1 MNIGAISYSISAFT
15 FLIFLAILLTD
26 RHKGTTKQAL
36 LIAASV
42 NCAWSFVL
50 AYESLLLVDEV
61 QISIIEYFKSV
72 SWLILL
78 VQLLTVAYSGRFKK
92 ATLYKIQYGFFI
104 IIVLLALP
112 NLLEYVF
119 GEFLF
124 VQNLEYLTALSLL
137 MTIIGIAFV
146 EQVYRNTRVEQKWAI
161 KYLCLGLLGMYIYD
175 FYMYSDG
182 LLYQRIDPVLWQA
195 RGFIYALTV
204 PLIGVSISRDPL
216 WSPEIFISRRVVF
229 HTTTLLVSGI
239 YLMIMGIA
247 GYYVRDFGGDW
258 GLVAQA
264 IFLFITILSLSLF
277 VSSRRMRAR
286 LYVLV
291 NKHFYPYKYDYRE
304 EWLRFIRTISTSS
317 EEKELHHNT
326 IKSIAQII
334 ESSGGMLWL
343 REDNGFFV
351 CVDTW
356 QMECVNDREPTETS
370 LPKFMEE
377 HEFVINVD
385 EFQEHPE
392 VYNRLGY
399 LELPEWVK
407 KVQPWLLVPLIYNDL
422 LIGFIVLDHAAAR
435 KRSFNWEDSDLLKT
449 AARQVAAFLEQMN
462 ASEALAEARQF
473 ESFNK
478 VSTYVV
484 HDIKNLVAQ
493 LSLISSNAEKHKDNP
508 LFMEDVFKTI
518 NNSVVKMNK
527 MMEVLSGKVTESKS
541 SKVNII
547 SVLEELVHNRQIAGG
562 KPVPIL
568 GCESAS
574 FYVKADKN
582 QLIAILGHLVQNAQ
596 DATEDDGKI
605 TISQKRST
613 DGVVIEIE
621 DTGSGMTEEFIK
633 NNLFKPFKTTK
644 GSKGMGIGV
653 YEAREI
659 ILAIGGQI
667 EVSSEID
674 IGTCFKLT
682 IPGAA
687 A

>member
-15 FLIFLAILLTD
+15 FLIFLVILLTD
-26 RHKGTTKQAL
+26 RHRGATKRAL
-36 LIAASV
+36 VIAASIS
-42 NCAWSFVL
+42 CIWSFVL
-50 AYESLLLVDEV
+50 AYESLLSTANV
-61 QISIIEYFKSV
+61 QLSIIEYLKSA
-72 SWLILL
+72 SWVILLIQLLGVVYGDRFERKIIKKVQYVIVAVMAVLILP
-78 VQLLTVAYSGRFKK
+78 AF
-92 ATLYKIQYGFFI
+92 
-104 IIVLLALP
+104 
-112 NLLEYVF
+112 
-119 GEFLF
+119 
-124 VQNLEYLTALSLL
+124 LEYLPSDVFFLNKDEYLTGLNLL
-137 MTIIGIAFV
+137 MTILGIV
-146 EQVYRNTRVEQKWAI
+146 LIEQVYRNTRTEQKWAI
-161 KYLCLGLLGMYIYD
+161 KYLCLGLLGMFTYD
-175 FYMYSDG
+175 FYMYADAF
-182 LLYQRIDPVLWQA
+182 LYQRIDPVVWEA

-204 PLIGVSISRDPL
+204 PLLGISVSRDPL

-229 HTTTLLVSGI
+229 HTTTLLASGI

-247 GYYVRDFGGDW
+247 GYYVRDFGGNW

-264 IFLFITILSLSLF
+264 IFLFITILALILF
-277 VSSRRMRAR
+277 ISSRRIRAR

-304 EWLRFIRTISTSS
+304 EWLRFIRTLSASS
-317 EEKELHHNT
+317 DEKELYRNT

-334 ESSGGMLWL
+334 ESPGGMLWL
-343 REDNGFFV
+343 RADNGFFV
-351 CVDTW
+351 CVDSW
-356 QMECVNDREPTETS
+356 EMERVSDREPTETS

-377 HEFVINVD
+377 HEFVISVD
-385 EFQEHPE
+385 EFLEHPE

-407 KVQPWLLVPLIYNDL
+407 RVQPWLIVPLIYNDL
-422 LIGFIVLDHAAAR
+422 LIGFVVLDHATAR
-435 KRSFNWEDSDLLKT
+435 KKTFNWEDSDLLKT
-449 AARQVAAFLEQMN
+449 AARQVAAFLEQLN
-462 ASEALAEARQF
+462 ASKALAEARQF
-473 ESFNK
+473 ENFNK

-518 NNSVVKMNK
+518 NNSVTKMNK
-527 MMEVLSGKVTESKS
+527 MMEVLSGKGEASKS
-541 SKVNII
+541 SRVNII
-547 SVLEELVHNRQIAGG
+547 SVLEELVHHRQIAGG

-568 GCESAS
+568 GCEATS
-574 FYVKADKN
+574 FFVKADKN
-582 QLIAILGHLVQNAQ
+582 QLLAILGHLVQNAQ
-596 DATEDDGKI
+596 DATDDDGRI

-621 DTGSGMTEEFIK
+621 DTGSGMSEDFIK

-667 EVSSEID
+667 EVSSKVGV
-674 IGTCFKLT
+674 GTCFRLT
-682 IPGAA
+682 IPAA
-687 A
+687 

>member
-1 MNIGAISYSISAFT
+1 MNISAIGYTTSAFT

-26 RHKGTTKQAL
+26 RHKGATKKAL

-42 NCAWSFVL
+42 NSLWSFFL
-50 AYESLLLVDEV
+50 AYESLTLADEV
-61 QISIIEYFKSV
+61 QISIFEYFKSI

-78 VQLLTVAYSGRFKK
+78 VQLLTIAYSARFKK
-92 ATLYKIQYGFFI
+92 TTIKKVLYGFFI
-104 IIVLLALP
+104 VIFILILP
-112 NLLEYVF
+112 KLFEYVIEDVAF
-119 GEFLF
+119 IPD
-124 VQNLEYLTALSLL
+124 VEYLTALSLL
-137 MTIIGIAFV
+137 MTIIGIVFV
-146 EQVYRNTRVEQKWAI
+146 EQLYRNTRAEQKWSI

-175 FYMYSDG
+175 FYMYSDA

-195 RGFIYALTV
+195 RGFVYALTV

-229 HTTTLLVSGI
+229 HTTTLLTSGI

-247 GYYVRDFGGDW
+247 GYYVRDFGGNW

-264 IFLFITILSLSLF
+264 IFLFITILLLALILL
-277 VSSRRMRAR
+277 SRRIRAR

-304 EWLRFIRTISTSS
+304 EWLRFIRTIAASN
-317 EEKELHHNT
+317 EEKELYHNT

-334 ESSGGMLWL
+334 ESPGGMLWL

-356 QMECVNDREPTETS
+356 EMEKVTTREPTETS
-370 LPKFMEE
+370 LPKFMQE
-377 HEFVINVD
+377 HEFVISVD
-385 EFQEHPE
+385 EFQQQPE

-399 LELPEWVK
+399 LELPEWVTK
-407 KVQPWLLVPLIYNDL
+407 LQPWLIIPLIYNDL
-422 LIGFIVLDHAAAR
+422 LIGFIVLDHAVAR
-435 KRSFNWEDSDLLKT
+435 KKTFNWEDSDLLKT

-518 NNSVVKMNK
+518 NNSVLKMNK
-527 MMEVLSGKVTESKS
+527 MMEVLNGKAAKTKS
-541 SKVNII
+541 NKVNII
-547 SVLEELVHNRQIAGG
+547 SVLEELVHNRQISGG

-568 GCESAS
+568 GCESTS
-574 FYVKADKN
+574 FFVKADKG
-582 QLIAILGHLVQNAQ
+582 QLLAILGHLVQNAQ
-596 DATEDDGKI
+596 DATDDSGKI
-605 TISQKRST
+605 MISQKRST

-621 DTGSGMTEEFIK
+621 DTGTGMTDEFIE
-633 NNLFKPFKTTK
+633 NELFKPFKTTK
-644 GSKGMGIGV
+644 GTKGMGIGV
-653 YEAREI
+653 YESREI

-667 EVSSEID
+667 EVSSEVNV
-674 IGTCFKLT
+674 GTCFKLT
-682 IPGAA
+682 IPAA
-687 A
+687 V

>member
-26 RHKGTTKQAL
+26 RHKGSTKQAL
-36 LIAASV
+36 VIAASI
-42 NCAWSFVL
+42 NCVWSFVL
-50 AYESLLLVDEV
+50 AYDALLLVDNV
-61 QISIIEYFKSV
+61 QLSIIEYLKSV
-72 SWLILL
+72 SWLVLL
-78 VQLLTVAYSGRFKK
+78 IQLLSVAYSDHFESKIIK
-92 ATLYKIQYGFFI
+92 KIQYVIIAIIAILILPVLFKFI
-104 IIVLLALP
+104 LDDILFLQENEYLIAL
-112 NLLEYVF
+112 NLLI
-119 GEFLF
+119 
-124 VQNLEYLTALSLL
+124 
-137 MTIIGIAFV
+137 TIIGIVLV
-146 EQVYRNTRVEQKWAI
+146 EQVYRNTRIEQKWAI
-161 KYLCLGLLGMYIYD
+161 KYLCLGLLGMFIYD
-175 FYMYSDG
+175 FYMYADAF
-182 LLYQRIDPVLWQA
+182 LYQRIDPVVWQA
-195 RGFIYALTV
+195 RGFIYALIV
-204 PLIGVSISRDPL
+204 PLLGISVSRDPL

-229 HTTTLLVSGI
+229 HTTTLLASGI
-239 YLMIMGIA
+239 YLIIMGIA
-247 GYYVRDFGGDW
+247 GYYVRDFGGSW

-264 IFLFITILSLSLF
+264 IFLFITILALALF
-277 VSSRRMRAR
+277 ISSRRIRAR
-286 LYVLV
+286 LYVFV

-304 EWLRFIRTISTSS
+304 EWLRFIRTLSTSS
-317 EEKELHHNT
+317 EENELYHNT

-334 ESSGGMLWL
+334 ESPGGMLWL

-351 CVDTW
+351 CVDAW
-356 QMECVNDREPTETS
+356 EMELVSDREPTETS

-377 HEFVINVD
+377 YEFVISVD
-385 EFQEHPE
+385 EFLKQPE

-407 KVQPWLLVPLIYNDL
+407 KVQPWLIVPLIYNDL
-422 LIGFIVLDHAAAR
+422 LIGFVVLDHAAAR
-435 KRSFNWEDSDLLKT
+435 KKSFNWEDSDLLKT

-462 ASEALAEARQF
+462 ASKALAEAKQF

-518 NNSVVKMNK
+518 NNSVTKMNK
-527 MMEVLSGKVTESKS
+527 MMEVLSGKITSTKS

-582 QLIAILGHLVQNAQ
+582 QLIAIFGHLVQNAQ
-596 DATEDDGKI
+596 DATDDDGKI

-613 DGVVIEIE
+613 DGVIIEID
-621 DTGSGMTEEFIK
+621 DTGGGMTEDFIK

-667 EVSSEID
+667 EVSSEVD
-674 IGTCFKLT
+674 VGTCFKLT
-682 IPGAA
+682 IPAA
-687 A
+687 I

>member
-26 RHKGTTKQAL
+26 RHKGPTKQAL
-36 LIAASV
+36 VIAASIS
-42 NCAWSFVL
+42 CIWSFVL
-50 AYESLLLVDEV
+50 AYESLLSTGSIQL
-61 QISIIEYFKSV
+61 SIIGYFKSA
-72 SWLILL
+72 SWVILLIQLLGTVYGDRFERKAIKKVQYVIVAVIAVLILP
-78 VQLLTVAYSGRFKK
+78 VFF
-92 ATLYKIQYGFFI
+92 QYISDETFFS
-104 IIVLLALP
+104 
-112 NLLEYVF
+112 NKD
-119 GEFLF
+119 
-124 VQNLEYLTALSLL
+124 EYLTGLNLL
-137 MTIIGIAFV
+137 VTIAGIV
-146 EQVYRNTRVEQKWAI
+146 LIEQVYRNTRTEQKWAI
-161 KYLCLGLLGMYIYD
+161 KYLCMGLLGMFTYD
-175 FYMYSDG
+175 FYMYADAF
-182 LLYQRIDPVLWQA
+182 LYRRIDPIIWEA
-195 RGFIYALTV
+195 RGFVYALTV
-204 PLIGVSISRDPL
+204 PLLGISVSRDPL

-229 HTTTLLVSGI
+229 HTTTLLASGI
-239 YLMIMGIA
+239 YLVIMGIA
-247 GYYVRDFGGDW
+247 GYYVRDFGGNW

-264 IFLFITILSLSLF
+264 IFLFITILALILF
-277 VSSRRMRAR
+277 ISSRRIRAR

-304 EWLRFIRTISTSS
+304 EWLRFIRTLSASR
-317 EEKELHHNT
+317 EEKALYHNT

-334 ESSGGMLWL
+334 ESPGGMLWL
-343 REDNGFFV
+343 RSDNGFFV
-351 CVDTW
+351 CVDSW
-356 QMECVNDREPTETS
+356 EMERVSDREPTETP

-377 HEFVINVD
+377 YEFVISVD
-385 EFQEHPE
+385 EFIEHPE

-407 KVQPWLLVPLIYNDL
+407 RVQPWLIVPLIYNDL
-422 LIGFIVLDHAAAR
+422 LIGFVVLDHAAAR
-435 KRSFNWEDSDLLKT
+435 KKTFNWEDSDLLKT

-462 ASEALAEARQF
+462 ASKALAEARQF

-518 NNSVVKMNK
+518 NNSVTKMNK
-527 MMEVLSGKVTESKS
+527 MMEVLSGKGETRKS
-541 SKVNII
+541 SRVNII
-547 SVLEELVHNRQIAGG
+547 SILEELVHHRQIAGG

-574 FYVKADKN
+574 FFVKADKN
-582 QLIAILGHLVQNAQ
+582 QLLAILGHLVQNAQ
-596 DATEDDGKI
+596 DATDDDGRI

-621 DTGSGMTEEFIK
+621 DTGSGMSEDFIK

-667 EVSSEID
+667 EVSSEVGV
-674 IGTCFKLT
+674 GTCFRLT
-682 IPGAA
+682 MPAA
-687 A
+687 V

>member
-26 RHKGTTKQAL
+26 RHKGSTKRAL
-36 LIAASV
+36 VIAATV
-42 NCAWSFVL
+42 NCIGSFLL
-50 AYESLLLVDEV
+50 AYESLILVGKVEL
-61 QISIIEYFKSV
+61 SIIEYFKSV

-78 VQLLTVAYSGRFKK
+78 IQLLTIVYSDYFESKIIK
-92 ATLYKIQYGFFI
+92 KIQYVI
-104 IIVLLALP
+104 ISATVILIMPVLA
-112 NLLEYVF
+112 EYIL
-119 GEFLF
+119 GEISYLHD
-124 VQNLEYLTALSLL
+124 VEYLTALSLFI
-137 MTIIGIAFV
+137 TVVGIV
-146 EQVYRNTRVEQKWAI
+146 LIEQLYRNTRTEKKWAI
-161 KYLCLGLLGMYIYD
+161 KYLCLGLLGMFVYD
-175 FYMYSDG
+175 FYMYADG
-182 LLYQRIDPVLWQA
+182 LLYRRIDPVVWQA
-195 RGFIYALTV
+195 RGFVYALTV
-204 PLIGVSISRDPL
+204 PLLGISVSRDPL

-229 HTTTLLVSGI
+229 HTTTLLASGI
-239 YLMIMGIA
+239 YLVIMGIA

-264 IFLFITILSLSLF
+264 IFLFITILALALF
-277 VSSRRMRAR
+277 VSSRRIRAR

-304 EWLRFIRTISTSS
+304 EWLRFIRTLSTSS
-317 EEKELHHNT
+317 EENELYHNT

-334 ESSGGMLWL
+334 ESPGGMLWL
-343 REDNGFFV
+343 REDNGFFA

-356 QMECVNDREPTETS
+356 EMEHVSAREPTETS

-377 HEFVINVD
+377 HEFVISVD
-385 EFQEHPE
+385 EFLKQPE

-407 KVQPWLLVPLIYNDL
+407 KVQPWLIVPLIYNDL
-422 LIGFIVLDHAAAR
+422 LIGFVVLDHASAR
-435 KRSFNWEDSDLLKT
+435 KKSFNWEDSDLLKT

-462 ASEALAEARQF
+462 ASKALAEAKQF

-493 LSLISSNAEKHKDNP
+493 LSLISSNAEKHRDNP

-518 NNSVVKMNK
+518 NNSVTKMNK
-527 MMEVLSGKVTESKS
+527 MMEVLSGKVTSSKS

-547 SVLEELVHNRQIAGG
+547 SVLEELVHHRQIAGG

-596 DATEDDGKI
+596 DATDDDGKI

-613 DGVVIEIE
+613 DGAVIEIE
-621 DTGSGMTEEFIK
+621 DTGSGMSQEFIK

-667 EVSSEID
+667 EVSSEVNV
-674 IGTCFKLT
+674 GTCFKLI
-682 IPGAA
+682 IPAA
-687 A
+687 

>member
-36 LIAASV
+36 VIAASLS
-42 NCAWSFVL
+42 CLWSFVL
-50 AYESLLLVDEV
+50 AYESLVLDGNVKL
-61 QISIIEYFKSV
+61 SIIEYLKSV

-78 VQLLTVAYSGRFKK
+78 IQLLSIAYSDHFKAK
-92 ATLYKIQYGFFI
+92 AIKKFQYGISAIFAVLISPVIFGYIFGSLAFFKNTEYLI
-104 IIVLLALP
+104 ALNLFITIVGIVL
-112 NLLEYVF
+112 
-119 GEFLF
+119 
-124 VQNLEYLTALSLL
+124 
-137 MTIIGIAFV
+137 V
-146 EQVYRNTRVEQKWAI
+146 EQVYRNTRTEQKWTI
-161 KYLCLGLLGMYIYD
+161 KYLCMGLLGMFVYD
-175 FYMYSDG
+175 FYMYADA
-182 LLYQRIDPVLWQA
+182 LLYQRIDPVVWQA
-195 RGFIYALTV
+195 RGFVYALTI
-204 PLIGVSISRDPL
+204 PLLGISVSRDPL
-216 WSPEIFISRRVVF
+216 WSPEIFVSRRVVF
-229 HTTTLLVSGI
+229 HTTTLLASGI

-247 GYYVRDFGGDW
+247 GYYVRDFGGNW

-264 IFLFITILSLSLF
+264 IFLFITILVLALF
-277 VSSRRMRAR
+277 VTSRRIRAS

-304 EWLRFIRTISTSS
+304 EWLRFIRTLSSSS
-317 EEKELHHNT
+317 EETELYHNT

-334 ESSGGMLWL
+334 ESPGGMLWL
-343 REDNGFFV
+343 RQDNGFFV

-356 QMECVNDREPTETS
+356 EMPHISEREPTETS

-377 HEFVINVD
+377 HEFVISVD
-385 EFQEHPE
+385 EFIEQPE

-407 KVQPWLLVPLIYNDL
+407 EIQPWLIVPLIYNDL
-422 LIGFIVLDHAAAR
+422 LIGFVVLDHASAR
-435 KRSFNWEDSDLLKT
+435 KKSFNWEDSDLLKT
-449 AARQVAAFLEQMN
+449 AARQVAAFLEQRN
-462 ASEALAEARQF
+462 ASRALAEAKQF
-473 ESFNK
+473 ENFNK

-484 HDIKNLVAQ
+484 HDIKNLIAQ

-508 LFMEDVFKTI
+508 LFMDDVFKTI
-518 NNSVVKMNK
+518 SNSVSKMNK
-527 MMEVLSGKVTESKS
+527 MMDVLSGKEVTNKS

-547 SVLEELVHNRQIAGG
+547 SVLEELVHHRQIAGG
-562 KPVPIL
+562 KPVLIL
-568 GCESAS
+568 GCESSS
-574 FYVKADKN
+574 FFVKADKN

-596 DATEDDGKI
+596 DATNDDGKI

-613 DGVVIEIE
+613 DGVVIVIE
-621 DTGSGMTEEFIK
+621 DTGSGMSEDFIK

-667 EVSSEID
+667 EVKSEINV
-674 IGTCFKLT
+674 GTCFKLT
-682 IPGAA
+682 IPVAT
-687 A
+687 

>member
-15 FLIFLAILLTD
+15 FLIFLVILLTD
-26 RHKGTTKQAL
+26 RHRGSTKRAL
-36 LIAASV
+36 VIAASIS
-42 NCAWSFVL
+42 CIWSFVL
-50 AYESLLLVDEV
+50 AYESLLSTANV
-61 QISIIEYFKSV
+61 QLSIIEYLKSA
-72 SWLILL
+72 SWVILLIQLLGVVYGDRFERKIIKKVQYVIVAVMAVLILP
-78 VQLLTVAYSGRFKK
+78 AF
-92 ATLYKIQYGFFI
+92 
-104 IIVLLALP
+104 
-112 NLLEYVF
+112 
-119 GEFLF
+119 
-124 VQNLEYLTALSLL
+124 LEYLPSDVFFLNKDEYLTGLNLL
-137 MTIIGIAFV
+137 MTILGIV
-146 EQVYRNTRVEQKWAI
+146 LIEQVYRNTRTEQKWAI
-161 KYLCLGLLGMYIYD
+161 KYLCLGLLGMFTYD
-175 FYMYSDG
+175 FYMYADAF
-182 LLYQRIDPVLWQA
+182 LYQRIDPVVWEA

-204 PLIGVSISRDPL
+204 PLLGISVSRDPL

-229 HTTTLLVSGI
+229 HTTTLLASGI

-247 GYYVRDFGGDW
+247 GYYVRDFGGNW

-264 IFLFITILSLSLF
+264 IFLFITILALILF
-277 VSSRRMRAR
+277 ISSRRIRAR

-304 EWLRFIRTISTSS
+304 EWLRFIRTLSASS
-317 EEKELHHNT
+317 DEKELYRNT

-334 ESSGGMLWL
+334 ESPGGMLWL
-343 REDNGFFV
+343 RADNGFFV
-351 CVDTW
+351 CVDSW
-356 QMECVNDREPTETS
+356 EMERVSDREPTETS

-377 HEFVINVD
+377 HEFVISVD
-385 EFQEHPE
+385 EFLEHPE

-407 KVQPWLLVPLIYNDL
+407 RVQPWLIVPLIYNDL
-422 LIGFIVLDHAAAR
+422 LIGFVVLDHATAR
-435 KRSFNWEDSDLLKT
+435 KKTFNWEDSDLLKT
-449 AARQVAAFLEQMN
+449 AARQVAAFLEQLN
-462 ASEALAEARQF
+462 ASKALAEARQF
-473 ESFNK
+473 ENFNK

-518 NNSVVKMNK
+518 NNSVTKMNK
-527 MMEVLSGKVTESKS
+527 MMEVLSGKGEASKS
-541 SKVNII
+541 SRVNII
-547 SVLEELVHNRQIAGG
+547 SVLEELVHHRQIAGG

-568 GCESAS
+568 GCEATS
-574 FYVKADKN
+574 FFVKADKN
-582 QLIAILGHLVQNAQ
+582 QLLAILGHLVQNAQ
-596 DATEDDGKI
+596 DATDDDGRI

-621 DTGSGMTEEFIK
+621 DTGSGMSEDFIK

-667 EVSSEID
+667 EVSSKVGV
-674 IGTCFKLT
+674 GTCFRLR
-682 IPGAA
+682 IPAA
-687 A
+687 

>member
-26 RHKGTTKQAL
+26 RHKGNTKKAL
-36 LIAASV
+36 LIAASIS
-42 NCAWSFVL
+42 CIWSFMQ
-50 AYESLLLVDEV
+50 AYDSLLSVGGIHV
-61 QISIIEYFKSV
+61 SIVEYFKSV
-72 SWLILL
+72 AWLILL
-78 VQLLTVAYSGRFKK
+78 VQLLSVAYSDRFKNNTIK
-92 ATLYKIQYGFFI
+92 KIQYGLIITAFI
-104 IIVLLALP
+104 LILP
-112 NLLEYVF
+112 ELSEYIF
-119 GEFLF
+119 GEITFLDEI
-124 VQNLEYLTALSLL
+124 EYLTVLSLS
-137 MTIIGIAFV
+137 MTIIGIVFV
-146 EQVYRNTRVEQKWAI
+146 EQVYRNTRAEQKWAI

-175 FYMYSDG
+175 FYMYADAF
-182 LLYQRIDPVLWQA
+182 LFQRIDPALWEA
-195 RGFIYALTV
+195 RGFVYALTI

-229 HTTTLLVSGI
+229 HTTTLLASGI
-239 YLMIMGIA
+239 YLMVMGIA
-247 GYYVRDFGGDW
+247 GYYVRDFGGNW

-264 IFLFITILSLSLF
+264 IFLFITILALALF
-277 VSSRRMRAR
+277 VSSRRIRAR
-286 LYVLV
+286 IYVLV

-317 EEKELHHNT
+317 EEKELYHNT

-334 ESSGGMLWL
+334 ESPGGMLWL

-356 QMECVNDREPTETS
+356 EMKHVSERVPAETS
-370 LPKFMEE
+370 LLKFMEAN
-377 HEFVINVD
+377 EFVISVD
-385 EFQEHPE
+385 EFHKQPE

-399 LELPEWVK
+399 LELPKWVNEI
-407 KVQPWLLVPLIYNDL
+407 QPWLIVPLIYNEL

-435 KRSFNWEDSDLLKT
+435 KKTFNWEDSDLLKT

-462 ASEALAEARQF
+462 ASMALAEARQF

-493 LSLISSNAEKHKDNP
+493 LSLISINAEKHKDNP

-518 NNSVVKMNK
+518 NNSVSKMNK
-527 MMEVLSGKVTESKS
+527 MMEVLGGKVTESKS

-568 GCESAS
+568 GCELSS

-582 QLIAILGHLVQNAQ
+582 QLLAILGHLVQNAQ
-596 DATEDDGKI
+596 DATDDNGKI
-605 TISQKRST
+605 TIAQKRST

-621 DTGSGMTEEFIK
+621 DTGSGMSQEFIK

-667 EVSSEID
+667 EVESEPGV
-674 IGTCFKLT
+674 GTCFKLT
-682 IPGAA
+682 IPGTA
-687 A
+687 